1 MSVPTHKQA
10 FAFLRPLRGRASVF
24 TVPSRSRNSSVADFL
39 LGCLAESRTSTMIFD
54 TSSFYGAN
62 ITTLTQS
69 LPKDFLQQ
77 STLFTPPEDLPLE
90 DSMTEALTI
99 KTGAILI
106 DDLNALHYLLSSG
119 THRSGTHRL
128 FAFIRLLSYEARTND
143 LYVFGTV
150 YKADGDSAADRATK
164 RSALRGGRS
173 TSLNQ
178 RPLRP
183 YHVSVRRDK
192 GLAEQ
197 PVQHAALLRP
207 EHVDSYVDGNGNQD
221 EADRQEEVNHPRL
234 RRLPSAEV

>member
-24 TVPSRSRNSSVADFL
+24 TVPSRSRNSSVAGFL

-77 STLFTPPEDLPLE
+77 STLITPPDDLPLE
-90 DSMTEALTI
+90 DSMTGALTI

-119 THRSGTHRL
+119 KGKSGTHRL
-128 FAFIRLLSYEARTND
+128 FAFIRLLSYEARIND

-150 YKADGDSAADRATK
+150 YMAEGDSAADRATK
-164 RSALRGGRS
+164 RSLSAAADLQIS
-173 TSLNQ
+173 TDAHSDHITFRCDEIKGWPNN
-178 RPLRP
+178 RFSTPL
-183 YHVSVRRDK
+183 YFD
-192 GLAEQ
+192 
-197 PVQHAALLRP
+197 
-207 EHVDSYVDGNGNQD
+207 
-221 EADRQEEVNHPRL
+221 
-234 RRLPSAEV
+234 PST